1 MKFPEPIFVKEFYYT
16 RVMQMDYRTKWNGV
30 NSNELK
36 IDVYIFLSCLLMY
49 YLNEDKVKQRSIIIV
64 GLLLVYM

>member
-1 MKFPEPIFVKEFYYT
+1 MKFPEPIFVKEYYT

>member
-1 MKFPEPIFVKEFYYT
+1 MKFPEPIFVKEYYT

-49 YLNEDKVKQRSIIIV
+49 YLNEDKVKQRSTIIV

>member
-1 MKFPEPIFVKEFYYT
+1 
-16 RVMQMDYRTKWNGV
+16 MDYRTKWNGV

-49 YLNEDKVKQRSIIIV
+49 YLNEDKVKQRSTIIV